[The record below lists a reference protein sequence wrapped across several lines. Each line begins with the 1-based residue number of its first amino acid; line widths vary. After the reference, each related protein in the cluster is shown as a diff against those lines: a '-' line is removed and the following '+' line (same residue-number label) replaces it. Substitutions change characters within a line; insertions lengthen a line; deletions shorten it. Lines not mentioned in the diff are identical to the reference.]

1 MKPSRL
7 TSTSSHILCI
17 GLALAV
23 SGPLWA
29 QAHET
34 DQPRYLIQD
43 LGPLP
48 GGNFSQAG
56 FVNNN
61 GFVAGVAGAADGTQ
75 HAAIWRGSG
84 IVDAV
89 KRGLGGPNSFALSIN
104 EFGVADG
111 QAESSEK
118 DPYNENFCAY
128 GTGLK
133 CLPFVWRFG
142 SLRQLP
148 TLGGNNASVGNIN
161 NRGEV
166 TGYAEKGTRDPGC
179 LPGVAPNGT
188 GPQVLGYEGVLWG
201 PRHGEI
207 RKLRPLRG
215 DTVSAALWVNDNG
228 EAVGVS
234 GDCANTIIPPI
245 AVGPHAVL
253 WGRDGSVHNLGT
265 LGGTVNP
272 AVIASGQVALGINN
286 QGEVIGT
293 SALKGNTVNH
303 AFLWTRER
311 GMRDLGTVGKDLN
324 SAAQGINE
332 RGQIVGSSYDTLMQ
346 SRAFLAVHGK
356 PTDLNTLVCGEPS
369 LYLLV
374 AFGINTGGEI
384 AGFGVVPSTGEVH
397 GYLATPCNRC
407 NEGLKENAKAVLSE
421 NARKTLTEHLR
432 HYYHMRSSQ

>member
-1 MKPSRL
+1 MRPSAL
-7 TSTSSHILCI
+7 TIRSSHIICI
-17 GLALAV
+17 GLALGV

-48 GGNFSQAG
+48 GGNFSQAS
-56 FVNNN
+56 FANNN

-89 KRGLGGPNSFALSIN
+89 KHGLGGPNSFSVAIN
-104 EFGVADG
+104 EYGVADG

-118 DPYNENFCAY
+118 DPLKENFCAY

-142 SLRQLP
+142 SLTQLP
-148 TLGGNNASVGNIN
+148 TLGGNNGSVGNIN
-161 NRGEV
+161 DRGEV
-166 TGYAEKGTRDPGC
+166 VGYAEKSARDPGC
-179 LPGVAPNGT
+179 LPGAAVNGT
-188 GPQVLGYEGVLWG
+188 GPQVLGYEGVVWG
-201 PRHGEI
+201 PRRGEM

-215 DTVSAALWVNDNG
+215 DTVSVALWINDNG

-234 GDCANTIIPPI
+234 GTCANTIIPPI

-253 WGRDGSVHNLGT
+253 WQRDGSVHNLGS

-272 AVIASGQVALGINN
+272 AVIASGQIALGINN

-293 SALKGNTVNH
+293 SALKGNTANH
-303 AFLWTRER
+303 AFLWTREK
-311 GMRDLGTVGKDLN
+311 GMRDLGTVGADLN
-324 SAAQGINE
+324 SAAEGINE
-332 RGQIVGSSYDTLMQ
+332 RGQIVGVSYDTLMQ
-346 SRAFLAVHGK
+346 TRAFLVLHGK
-356 PTDLNTLVCGEPS
+356 PTDLNTLVCGDPS
-369 LYLLV
+369 MYLLF
-374 AFGINTGGEI
+374 AFGINAGGEI

-397 GYLATPCNRC
+397 GYLATPCHRC
-407 NEGLKENAKAVLSE
+407 NEGLKENPKAVLSD
-421 NARKTLTEHLR
+421 NARRTMSEHLR
-432 HYYHMRSSQ
+432 HYYHLGPSQ